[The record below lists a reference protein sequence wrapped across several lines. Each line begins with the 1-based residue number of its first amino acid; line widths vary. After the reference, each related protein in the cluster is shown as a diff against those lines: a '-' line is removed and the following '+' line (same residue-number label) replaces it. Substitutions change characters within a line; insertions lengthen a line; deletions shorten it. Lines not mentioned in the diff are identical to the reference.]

1 MSQGPVQLVLAHLDF
16 GGAGELR
23 NVVLGAAASRPSS
36 PATGAI
42 FFNATADRVEYFD
55 GATWQTLASEVFTE
69 AAHDAHDHSAVAS
82 TIALNELGEP
92 TGSVSFGGQRITNVA
107 TPTSSSDAA
116 TKGYVDSAVSA
127 EATARAA
134 AVSAET
140 SARQSADA
148 QIVTT
153 LTNGF
158 TQGANRMTAIEAVN
172 ATQNGRLDSV
182 EAAVANLDG
191 NFATDA
197 DVSAEAS
204 ARQAADAVLQ
214 GNVDAVASDLAD
226 EADARSSADSALA
239 QDIADEASARQTA
252 VAGVA
257 SDLADETSRATGAEA
272 ALASDISDLA
282 NDLASEATA
291 RAAADTTLQSNIDAE
306 ATARAN
312 AVTAEAT
319 ARQAADAALT
329 SSLQTM
335 AANNQTYA
343 AGVTAA
349 FTEDRTRLTALEAAD
364 VALDGRL
371 DTIEADFAT
380 KAYVDGLISG
390 LDIRESVKVAV
401 ATASSTSGTGTVDGV
416 ALSSGDRVLV
426 LSGAN
431 AGLWTVA
438 SGAWTQDAGV
448 DAGTFTFVEAGTL
461 ANNGYVLTAAG
472 SWSQFSGA
480 GQITAGDGLAK
491 SGNELSVVVGNG
503 LAIVNGVVVLDG
515 PVSVENGGTGADNA
529 TDARANLGAITKFSQ
544 SIGNGTATSFT
555 VTHGLD
561 TDDVT
566 VLVRKVSTGAA
577 VFAAVTVDGTAS
589 VTVDFIAAPAAGEY
603 RVVVTG

>member
-36 PATGAI
+36 PANGAI

-69 AAHDAHDHSAVAS
+69 VAHDAHDHSAVAS
-82 TIALNELGEP
+82 TIALNEIGEP
-92 TGSVSFGGQRITNVA
+92 TGAVSLGGQRITNVA

-116 TKGYVDSAVSA
+116 TKGYVDAEVSA
-127 EATARAA
+127 EATARAT
-134 AVSAET
+134 AVSAEA
-140 SARQSADA
+140 SARQAADTA
-148 QIVTT
+148 I
-153 LTNGF
+153 TNALQSGF
-158 TQGANRMTAIEAVN
+158 TQGSNRMAAIEAVN
-172 ATQNGRLDSV
+172 TTQNGRLSAV
-182 EAAVANLDG
+182 EATVANLDG

-197 DVSAEAS
+197 DISAEAS
-204 ARQAADAVLQ
+204 ARQAADTTLQ
-214 GNVDAVASDLAD
+214 SNINAVASDLSD
-226 EADARSSADSALA
+226 EEAARTSADSALA
-239 QDIADEASARQTA
+239 QDIADEATARQAA
-252 VAGVA
+252 VAAVA
-257 SDLADETSRATGAEA
+257 SDLSDETSRATAAEA
-272 ALASDISDLA
+272 ALASDISDVA
-282 NDLASEATA
+282 SDLAAETSA
-291 RAAADTTLQSNIDAE
+291 RTSADTTLQSNIDAE

-343 AGVTAA
+343 AGVAASFTA
-349 FTEDRTRLTALEAAD
+349 DRTRLTALEAAD

-371 DTIEADFAT
+371 DTIESDFAT

-390 LDIRESVKVAV
+390 LDIKESVRVAV
-401 ATASSTSGTGTVDGV
+401 ASVASTSGTATVDGV
-416 ALSSGDRVLV
+416 ALSAGDRVLV
-426 LSGAN
+426 LGGAN
-431 AGLWTVA
+431 KGIYTVA
-438 SGAWTQDAGV
+438 SGAWTKDST
-448 DAGTFTFVEAGTL
+448 DAGTFTFVEGGSN
-461 ANNGYVLTAAG
+461 ANNGYVELSDGT
-472 SWSQFSGA
+472 WSQFSGA
-480 GQITAGDGLAK
+480 GQITAGDGLDK

-515 PVSVENGGTGADNA
+515 PVSVANGGTGADNA